1 MIAVAS
7 SSSAPVG
14 CDTDAV
20 AVLTQMTA
28 FEVLVE
34 VTLRPGIA
42 DPQGATIE
50 RSLPLLGVDKVS
62 GVRVGKA
69 IRLTVEAAD
78 EGQARRL
85 VDDLC
90 ARFLTNPVI
99 EDATV
104 SIAEASVR

>member
-1 MIAVAS
+1 M
-7 SSSAPVG
+7 P
-14 CDTDAV
+14 T
-20 AVLTQMTA
+20 

-50 RSLPLLGVDKVS
+50 RSLPLLGISGVA

-69 IRLTVEAAD
+69 IRLSVEAAGED
-78 EGQARRL
+78 EARLL

-104 SIAEASVR
+104 SVASASRA

>member
-1 MIAVAS
+1 M
-7 SSSAPVG
+7 P
-14 CDTDAV
+14 T
-20 AVLTQMTA
+20 

-50 RSLPLLGVDKVS
+50 RSLPLLGVTGVS

-69 IRLTVEAAD
+69 IRLTVDATD
-78 EGQARRL
+78 EGDALTL

-99 EDATV
+99 EDASV
-104 SIAEASVR
+104 SVVAATPA

>member
-1 MIAVAS
+1 MAV
-7 SSSAPVG
+7 
-14 CDTDAV
+14 
-20 AVLTQMTA
+20 

-42 DPQGATIE
+42 DPHGATIE
-50 RSLPLLGVDKVS
+50 RSLPLLGVTGVS
-62 GVRVGKA
+62 AVRVGKA
-69 IRLTVEAAD
+69 IRLTVEAAN
-78 EGQARRL
+78 EAEARHV

-104 SIAEASVR
+104 SVAAASVT

>member
-1 MIAVAS
+1 MAV
-7 SSSAPVG
+7 
-14 CDTDAV
+14 
-20 AVLTQMTA
+20 

-42 DPQGATIE
+42 DPHGATIE
-50 RSLPLLGVDKVS
+50 RSLPLLGVVGVT

-78 EGQARRL
+78 EAEARRV

-104 SIAEASVR
+104 SLAVVSMG